1 MDYNYCYQF
10 RIGDDRMIHCCP
22 IFWARLEA
30 FGHFVIDDAASAG
43 ENGYLKS
50 SELCQDL
57 FDPKKWALWA
67 TWSPNRQPKKEQKS
81 SKNQVQ

>member
-30 FGHFVIDDAASAG
+30 FGHFVIDDAETQQSLG
-43 ENGYLKS
+43 DYRCLGWR
-50 SELCQDL
+50 
-57 FDPKKWALWA
+57 KWL
-67 TWSPNRQPKKEQKS
+67 PQKLRTLS
-81 SKNQVQ
+81 RSL